1 MRVAILIAILI
12 LVSYELAFS
21 PLFSIGVY
29 TETTD
34 EKLFKERPPNKFIFY
49 YAHAGFSNQLY
60 ALQR

>member
-21 PLFSIGVY
+21 PVSSLSVY

-34 EKLFKERPPNKFIFY
+34 EKLFKERPKKFIFY